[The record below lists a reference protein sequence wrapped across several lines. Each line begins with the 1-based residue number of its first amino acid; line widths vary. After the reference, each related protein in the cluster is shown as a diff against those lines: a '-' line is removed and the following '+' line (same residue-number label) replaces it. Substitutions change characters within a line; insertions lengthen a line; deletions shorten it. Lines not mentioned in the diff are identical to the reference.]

1 MISYSFLEVF
11 SYINKIMTNV
21 LQCVI
26 IDKNYVLFLLLND
39 SFGIYEQNKFS
50 VSSIQNL
57 IIDLINYT

>member
-1 MISYSFLEVF
+1 
-11 SYINKIMTNV
+11 MTNV